1 MTEICL
7 QIQGARYGSAVSKIL
22 KVKIGLEHE
31 RVIFNRR
38 TGRVANVRGKKQ
50 DILPHDT
57 LSCLAETRGG
67 PSFDAAEAV
76 LNFLREQGR
85 VDSLFNHKGFV
96 LKHDEFTL
104 TEEQAK
110 DAYELD
116 EDKKEEQLDPNFNL
130 VRGGGLHL
138 HFSLMED
145 NYWAMS
151 ELFRNTTFIKMCVP
165 ELDASV
171 GRWIEGKSN
180 YRRPGKWEVKPHGF
194 EYRSLLWK
202 GDAGQLLQITKD
214 ALDTMKRCARS
225 VTSMA
230 DDIKKVAGPNWVS
243 KELFNDAV
251 VG

>member
-1 MTEICL
+1 M
-7 QIQGARYGSAVSKIL
+7 SKIL

-31 RVIFNRR
+31 RMVFNRR

-57 LSCLAETRGG
+57 LSCLAETRGA
-67 PSFDAAEAV
+67 PSFDAADAV
-76 LNFLREQGR
+76 LNFIQEQDR
-85 VDSLFNHKGFV
+85 VDSLFNRKGFT
-96 LKHDEFTL
+96 LKHGEFTL

-110 DAYELD
+110 DAYEQD
-116 EDKKEEQLDPNFNL
+116 EDKKEELDPNFNL

-145 NYWAMS
+145 YYWATS
-151 ELFRNTTFIKMCVP
+151 ELFRTPEFIKLCVP
-165 ELDASV
+165 ELDTAV

-202 GDAGQLLQITKD
+202 GDSAELLRITRE
-214 ALDTMKRCARS
+214 ALHTMTRCARS
-225 VTSMA
+225 VTRMA
-230 DDIKKVAGPNWVS
+230 EAVKKVAGPNWVS
-243 KELFNDAV
+243 KDLFNDAV
-251 VG
+251 IG